1 MPINKTTGDIITA
14 ADIRNEFGPLG
25 IVSMDAYRVSETH
38 GSLTNMKLD
47 RLAGPNKDTDI
58 PSSGVI
64 TFENFYNSRL
74 NVVVKITHNDSVAKT
89 VYNNAS
95 SANVKCVGGLRRRPT
110 NTAGRRI
117 YINVNQTIG
126 GSAAQYG
133 IRNACAL
140 TTGEWVNGAWATGA
154 GTSVSVDIGG
164 SGKIYGNGGKG
175 GLGANNGGDEAIGG
189 RGGDGSSAL
198 GIEFGASNNKVH
210 INNTGYIQA
219 GYGGGGGGGGGWNSP
234 NKEGEDH
241 TAGGGG
247 GGGGAGFLIGE
258 GGTGGSGWKG
268 QKSGDGEDGGLQDGG
283 GGGAGGGN
291 NGAEGGEG
299 GAGGEPSSNAG
310 DGTEAGG
317 DAGGGDGGE
326 GGDNGYA
333 IVNEN
338 AATAISYSN
347 SGGPYQSGTGSK
359 VGDTATGVD
368 PL

>member
-74 NVVVKITHNDSVAKT
+74 NVVVKITDNDSVAKT

-140 TTGEWVNGAWATGA
+140 TTGEWYFCF
-154 GTSVSVDIGG
+154 S
-164 SGKIYGNGGKG
+164 
-175 GLGANNGGDEAIGG
+175 
-189 RGGDGSSAL
+189 
-198 GIEFGASNNKVH
+198 
-210 INNTGYIQA
+210 
-219 GYGGGGGGGGGWNSP
+219 
-234 NKEGEDH
+234 
-241 TAGGGG
+241 
-247 GGGGAGFLIGE
+247 
-258 GGTGGSGWKG
+258 
-268 QKSGDGEDGGLQDGG
+268 
-283 GGGAGGGN
+283 
-291 NGAEGGEG
+291 
-299 GAGGEPSSNAG
+299 
-310 DGTEAGG
+310 
-317 DAGGGDGGE
+317 
-326 GGDNGYA
+326 
-333 IVNEN
+333 
-338 AATAISYSN
+338 
-347 SGGPYQSGTGSK
+347 
-359 VGDTATGVD
+359 
-368 PL
+368 